1 MTVLYGITKNEIEET
16 RYWEEGRVTID
27 IEKKT
32 IDFEVINKYTLE
44 ELNKNYDEEER
55 NELDIKEIDRN
66 FENIPFEDVFELKA
80 FIDKANYN
88 EQYYFH
94 NTNNDKYIFLI
105 Q

>member
-1 MTVLYGITKNEIEET
+1 MTALYGITENEIEET

-27 IEKKT
+27 VEKKT
-32 IDFEVINKYTLE
+32 IDFGVMHKYTLE
-44 ELNKNYDEEER
+44 ELKENYDEEER
-55 NELDIKEIDRN
+55 KELDFKEINRS

-88 EQYYFH
+88 VQYYFH
-94 NTNNDKYIFLI
+94 NNNDDKYIFLI